1 MSEAQQFGGS
11 GLRDGMPGLHS
22 GCANA
27 GRACRHRW
35 LVAWYGP
42 RRGPST
48 ESNHQGAGVA
58 PLVIKYG
65 CAGRETNVVCMDEAA
80 SPHQRDDRVPAPT
93 DAARDGAP
101 VHIMSG
107 PPRLGQIEPRERAGA
122 QTGRKYEYQYERTAR
137 AALDLLTD
145 AAKHVCVYCDWHD
158 DYVVE
163 TGDPPTRYVFHQVK
177 GRKSSQG
184 PWTFSEFFG
193 VVMNKAKKPSKRTA
207 TMKADAVA
215 PRMMQHYRKFS
226 DNCAGVAFVTNAGLD
241 PALSEFLEA
250 IGASADISALPGRAD
265 CFRSSRRAPMPRPIR
280 RWRHRPTR
288 CSHGSGSERA

>member
-1 MSEAQQFGGS
+1 MSRARDRRNRTTLERGKPDRLRRIDETARGALIRSKRQPLSEAQQFGGS

-137 AALDLLTD
+137 AALI
-145 AAKHVCVYCDWHD
+145 
-158 DYVVE
+158 
-163 TGDPPTRYVFHQVK
+163 F
-177 GRKSSQG
+177 
-184 PWTFSEFFG
+184 
-193 VVMNKAKKPSKRTA
+193 
-207 TMKADAVA
+207 
-215 PRMMQHYRKFS
+215 
-226 DNCAGVAFVTNAGLD
+226 
-241 PALSEFLEA
+241 
-250 IGASADISALPGRAD
+250 
-265 CFRSSRRAPMPRPIR
+265 
-280 RWRHRPTR
+280 
-288 CSHGSGSERA
+288 